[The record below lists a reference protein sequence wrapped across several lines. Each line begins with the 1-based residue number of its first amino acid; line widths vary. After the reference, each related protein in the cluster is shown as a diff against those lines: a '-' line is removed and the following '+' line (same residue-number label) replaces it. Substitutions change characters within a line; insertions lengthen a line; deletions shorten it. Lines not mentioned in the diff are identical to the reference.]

1 MGYSL
6 AVNVRYPEILF
17 SGYPKM
23 DFFPHGDEVVS
34 GLLQELFGH
43 LVILWVFGIVYGTG
57 DIVY

>member
-6 AVNVRYPEILF
+6 AVNVRYPKILF

-43 LVILWVFGIVYGTG
+43 LVIL
-57 DIVY
+57 